1 MTEEKPRDDEFPIIF
16 EYLAVL
22 RRLDLET
29 NPKKAILLRC
39 KAKQLRKRM
48 TCGVERRALKAAIK
62 QREGVLT

>member
-1 MTEEKPRDDEFPIIF
+1 MGIDTPRDDEFPIIS
-16 EYLAVL
+16 EYLDVL

-48 TCGVERRALKAAIK
+48 EIGVERRALKAAAK
-62 QREGVLT
+62 QRGMTA